1 MNTKNQNE
9 SDDRYEELFL
19 QFAHRAER
27 WIAGALVGC
36 AIALAASQLML
47 LNSRI
52 RYVLVKVEQLEGLP
66 YSMSRLQA
74 AEGK

>member
-19 QFAHRAER
+19 QFAQRMER
-27 WIAGALVGC
+27 WIAWALAGC
-36 AIALAASQLML
+36 AIALVASQLLL
-47 LNSRI
+47 LNPRI

-66 YSMSRLQA
+66 YSMSRLQT